1 MGPRLPSGA
10 FYGEIVKSRAVGG
23 FILSESAFG
32 PELAIPAHTHE
43 NPFLYFVLNGTSTE
57 SFGKRSRSA
66 EPSTLVFHPAG
77 EPHANHWHGPGGRC
91 LHLEITPPMLARL
104 REHSAILDRPAEFHG
119 GPPAGVAVRLYR
131 EFQRDDEVS
140 PLAMEGLALELL
152 AEVARRP
159 AAVPESTPP
168 RWLRQARDLL
178 HARFAGSP
186 SLDEIAAA
194 VGVHP
199 AHLARVFRRQYGCTL
214 GDYLRR
220 LRVDFACRRMS
231 AGDTPLIEIAL
242 AAGFADQSH
251 FTKTFKHLV
260 GMTPA
265 EFQRQFRRRNA
276 DTTE

>member
-10 FYGEIVKSRAVGG
+10 FFGEIVRSRTVGG
-23 FILSESAFG
+23 LILSESAFG

-43 NPFLYFVLNGTSTE
+43 NPFLYFVLQGVSTE
-57 SFGKRSRSA
+57 VFGKRTRSA
-66 EPSTLVFHPAG
+66 QPSTLVFHPAE

-104 REHSAILDRPAEFHG
+104 REHAAILDGPAEFQG

-131 EFQRDDEVS
+131 EFQRDDNVS
-140 PLAMEGLALELL
+140 PLAMEGLALELM
-152 AEVARRP
+152 AEIARRP
-159 AAVPESTPP
+159 TAVTERTPP
-168 RWLRQARDLL
+168 RWLHQARDLL
-178 HARFAGSP
+178 QARFAGSP

-199 AHLARVFRRQYGCTL
+199 AHLARVFRQQYGCTM

-220 LRVDFACRRMS
+220 LRVEFACREMT
-231 AGDTPLIEIAL
+231 AGDSPLIEIAL

-251 FTKTFKHLV
+251 FTKTFKSLV
-260 GMTPA
+260 GMTPS
-265 EFQRQFRRRNA
+265 EFLRHCRVRNS
-276 DTTE
+276 DTRG